1 MVAELNVFHSPS
13 KCFLIQSFVEIG
25 HASNIIII
33 IFEFC
38 YIVMAAEDVLDG
50 GTKEIWTPSAVA
62 QLSFH
67 EAAI

>member
-1 MVAELNVFHSPS
+1 MVAKLNMFHSPS
-13 KCFLIQSFVEIG
+13 KCVLTQSFVEIG
-25 HASNIIII
+25 HASSIIII

-50 GTKEIWTPSAVA
+50 GTKKIWTLSVVA
-62 QLSFH
+62 PLSFH